1 MIMYLGN
8 SKDYTK
14 GKIKKRIRENPN
26 NIENYIILSEC
37 YQRKHKNLRK
47 VLKPIQYVEDN
58 ITKSK
63 YEESIYARKVDIYA
77 YYADIDVKRKK
88 YETAWKKYYIAWK
101 TAKRIIKEEKIDS
114 IYEYDFEIISDYSL
128 EKLVNNIDLLYKILI
143 SKYKK

>member
-14 GKIKKRIRENPN
+14 EKIKKMIRENPD

-37 YQRKHKNLRK
+37 YQRKHKGLQK
-47 VLKPIQYVEDN
+47 VLKPIQYVEEN
-58 ITKSK
+58 ITKK
-63 YEESIYARKVDIYA
+63 QYEESIYARKVDIYA
-77 YYADIDVKRKK
+77 YYADIDMKYKK
-88 YETAWKKYYIAWK
+88 YENAWKKYYIAWK
-101 TAKRIIKEEKIDS
+101 LAEKIIIEEKIDS

-128 EKLVNNIDLLYKILI
+128 EKLIDNIKSVYKILI

>member
-8 SKDYTK
+8 SKDYTEE
-14 GKIKKRIRENPN
+14 KIKSRIRQNPD

-37 YQRKHKNLRK
+37 YQGKHNSLQK
-47 VLKPIQYVEDN
+47 VLKPIQYVEEN
-58 ITKSK
+58 ITKNK

-77 YYADIDVKRKK
+77 YYADIDVKYKK
-88 YETAWKKYYIAWK
+88 YEDAWKKYYIAWK
-101 TAKRIIKEEKIDS
+101 LAKKIIIEEKIDS

-128 EKLVNNIDLLYKILI
+128 EKLIDNIESVYKILI